1 MCVCSSVLPDMT
13 KVLSAVRN
21 PVLVDLPDI
30 ELELVDSRTF
40 DGRVQQLVYMP
51 RGPRRHS

>member
-1 MCVCSSVLPDMT
+1 MT

-30 ELELVDSRTF
+30 DLELVDSRTF
-40 DGRVQQLVYMP
+40 DVRVQQLVCIP
-51 RGPRRHS
+51 RGPWRHS

>member
-1 MCVCSSVLPDMT
+1 MT

-30 ELELVDSRTF
+30 DLELLDSRTF
-40 DGRVQQLVYMP
+40 EGRVQQLVYIP
-51 RGPRRHS
+51 RCPWRHS

>member
-1 MCVCSSVLPDMT
+1 VCVCSSVLPDMT

-40 DGRVQQLVYMP
+40 DGRVQQLVCIP
-51 RGPRRHS
+51 RGPWRHS